1 MGWIEETWGYPTIP
15 NSSPFM
21 GRNGRKLPEIVEK
34 SLLCDGGHYVDV
46 VEGEKLT
53 PQLIGEAEC
62 FPTTPKFAVLE

>member
-1 MGWIEETWGYPTIP
+1 M
-15 NSSPFM
+15 
-21 GRNGRKLPEIVEK
+21 PEIVEK